1 MEKHEKPRLSLG
13 SIINLSMGFLG
24 IQMGFGLQNGNA
36 SRILANFGADVHELS
51 YFWIVAPLTGLIVQ
65 PIIGHMGDN
74 TWTRLGRRKPYFLA
88 GAILA
93 SLGLIFLPNSN
104 IIAGDGLSAA
114 EFMGISAILW
124 IGVAFL
130 ALMDASFNISME
142 PFRALVGDVLPK
154 SQGTIGFSVQTI
166 LIGFGAI
173 LGSFL
178 PWILTNWFGVS
189 NVAPEGTVAPNV
201 VWSFYVGAMILM
213 ATILYT
219 IATVKEYSP
228 EDYKRF
234 AEAEGAEFKQE
245 NKGLVKAIIED
256 AKDMPMRM
264 KKLGWV
270 QIFSWFGLFTMWV
283 YTTVGISQNAYDV
296 EVGEQE
302 ISIALSALT
311 TNTEIDR
318 EKVDE
323 TVEKINKINPK
334 DGKYFVSSSL
344 ASTLGND
351 VIYPS
356 EDLRAEIEILIR
368 ASTDVKA
375 KEILGNEKNLD
386 GDKLILTNEV
396 MGFAFKNLS
405 FQPEK
410 KAALA
415 FKYANAQHGEAG
427 DWTGVLFTVY
437 NLVATIFAF
446 FITMIANRTSR
457 KFVHIISLTAG
468 GIGLMSMYFITDPQY
483 LLISM
488 VGVGLAWASILSV
501 PYALLVDSLPPEKMG
516 IYMGIFNFFIVFP
529 QIINAL
535 IGGWIIHSFFADY
548 AIYYVVFGGVLF
560 ILAALFTLRIREP
573 LFKRKDFERA

>member
-104 IIAGDGLSAA
+104 IIAGDGLSAV

-142 PFRALVGDVLPK
+142 PFRALVGDVLPR

-166 LIGFGAI
+166 LIGVGAI

-178 PWILTNWFGVS
+178 PWMLTNWFNVS
-189 NVAPEGTVAPNV
+189 NVAEAGTVAPNV
-201 VWSFYVGAMILM
+201 VWSFYVGAIILM
-213 ATILYT
+213 VTILYT

-228 EDYKRF
+228 EDYLRF
-234 AEAEGAEFKQE
+234 QASESTGLPQE
-245 NKGLVKAIIED
+245 QKGLVKAIFED
-256 AKDMPMRM
+256 AKHMPLRM
-264 KKLGWV
+264 KRLGWV

-283 YTTVGISQNAYDV
+283 YTTSA
-296 EVGEQE
+296 
-302 ISIALSALT
+302 IATHHFGLDPS
-311 TNTEIDR
+311 
-318 EKVDE
+318 VHS
-323 TVEKINKINPK
+323 
-334 DGKYFVSSSL
+334 GKEF
-344 ASTLGND
+344 ND
-351 VIYPS
+351 
-356 EDLRAEIEILIR
+356 
-368 ASTDVKA
+368 
-375 KEILGNEKNLD
+375 
-386 GDKLILTNEV
+386 
-396 MGFAFKNLS
+396 
-405 FQPEK
+405 
-410 KAALA
+410 
-415 FKYANAQHGEAG
+415 AG
-427 DWTGVLFTVY
+427 DLVGVLFGWY
-437 NLVATIFAF
+437 NFFALVFAF
-446 FITMIANRTSR
+446 LITPIAKRTSR
-457 KFVHIISLTAG
+457 KFVHFSSLLLG
-468 GIGLMSMYFITDPQY
+468 GLGLLSIYFLPKE
-483 LLISM
+483 LLILSM
-488 VGVGLAWASILSV
+488 VGVGIAWASILTV

-516 IYMGIFNFFIVFP
+516 VYMGIFNFFIVFP